1 MTHATIGRTDSRPGQ
16 PAEQA
21 TPETTAPAPPVFRR
35 DVAGLRAVAILLV
48 VGYNAG
54 LGVIDG
60 AAGIDIFFVISGFLV
75 TGVLLRELRRDGRLS
90 LRMFYARRVMRL
102 VPASSVVVLG
112 TLAAAWHWL
121 PPEARE
127 AVSWDSVAAATAT
140 MNVRLATEAGGAAGP
155 SALHQFWSLG
165 LIGQFYLV
173 WPVFLIIVSLAW
185 ARRGRP
191 STIAVAV
198 ALTILSAASL
208 LLCLRQSAAHDP
220 WAFYGLPARA
230 WEFALGGLVAL
241 AGHRLARLGSW
252 PAGLLTWLGLAA
264 VGISAI
270 ARVLPGPAAA
280 LPVLGTVLVIAGG
293 CARPVRG
300 ARVLLRIK
308 PLQEIGRVSLSW
320 YLWHWPL
327 LVLAPYV
334 LGRPLPV
341 SVRVALVI
349 AALVPAAMSVA
360 AVENRIRL
368 HHGVRSHPGRALALG
383 GSLSVLTAGLA
394 LLALHLPAP
403 AVPESKAAPTA
414 AEVLESGD
422 FTVAQLQRIIR
433 DGSSRTRLPGGL
445 TPALARAARSL
456 PHDGGCLAPR
466 ASRLVSYNMGRGCER
481 RGLVTGRRLVV
492 LFGDSHAEQWY
503 DALDVVARKRG
514 WRIAVFAKADCGPAL
529 GTISRGDGTGP
540 YTECDQW
547 RLRALARIQRLRPAM
562 VIMSARFREASPLD
576 VVDTAG
582 ADQDWAAAWAA
593 TVERIRRTGAVPV
606 VVQDTPIARFDVPR
620 CLAAHPRAI
629 RQCDLDVYKSLPLA
643 RQRVV
648 RAIVQV
654 HGATVV
660 DTNAWF
666 CTPSVCPAVIGNTV
680 VYRDDSHLTSAYSK
694 RLGGLL
700 DTELPELTRKIDD

>member
-1 MTHATIGRTDSRPGQ
+1 MTHATIGRTDSRAGQ
-16 PAEQA
+16 AAGPA
-21 TPETTAPAPPVFRR
+21 TPAATEPAPPAFRR

-48 VGYNAG
+48 AGCNAG
-54 LGVIDG
+54 LGVIDDQ
-60 AAGIDIFFVISGFLV
+60 AGIDIFFVISGFLI
-75 TGVLLRELRRDGRLS
+75 TGVVLRELRRHGRLS
-90 LRMFYARRVMRL
+90 LRTFYARRVMRL

-121 PPEARE
+121 PPAARGTI
-127 AVSWDSVAAATAT
+127 SWDSIAAATAT
-140 MNVRLATEAGGAAGP
+140 MNVRLATQPAGAAEP
-155 SALHQFWSLG
+155 SALQHFWSLG

-173 WPVFLIIVSLAW
+173 WPVLLIIVSLAW

-191 STIAVAV
+191 STIAMAA

-220 WAFYGLPARA
+220 WAYYGLPARA
-230 WEFALGGLVAL
+230 WEFALGALVAL
-241 AGHRLARLGSW
+241 AAHRLARLGSW
-252 PAGLLTWLGLAA
+252 PAAALTWLGLGA
-264 VGISAI
+264 VGVSAFTQV
-270 ARVLPGPAAA
+270 RPGPAAA
-280 LPVLGTVLVIAGG
+280 LPVLGTILVIAGG
-293 CARPVRG
+293 CARPAWG
-300 ARVLLRIK
+300 ARRLLRIK

-334 LGRPLPV
+334 LGRPLPGPA
-341 SVRVALVI
+341 RIALVVV
-349 AALVPAAMSVA
+349 ALVPAAMSVA

-368 HHGVRSHPGRALALG
+368 YHGVRLHPGRALAFG
-383 GSLSVLTAGLA
+383 GLLSVAAVGLA
-394 LLALHLPAP
+394 LLAPHLPVPAP
-403 AVPESKAAPTA
+403 REIRAAPTA
-414 AEVLESGD
+414 AELLGSGD
-422 FTVAQLQRIIR
+422 LTLAQLQQIIR
-433 DGSSRTRLPGGL
+433 DSSSRTTLPGDL
-445 TPALARAARSL
+445 TPKLARAAHSL

-481 RGLVTGRRLVV
+481 RGLVTSGRLVV
-492 LFGDSHAEQWY
+492 LFGDSHAQQWY

-514 WRIAVFAKADCGPAL
+514 WRIAVFTKADCGPAL

-562 VIMSARFREASPLD
+562 VIMSARYREGSPLD

-582 ADQDWAAAWAA
+582 PDQDWAAAWAA
-593 TVERIRRTGAVPV
+593 TVERVRRTGAVPV
-606 VVQDTPIARFDVPR
+606 VVQDAPAANFDVPR
-620 CLAAHPRAI
+620 CLAAHRRAI
-629 RQCDLDVYKSLPLA
+629 RRCDLDVLKALPLA

-648 RAIVQV
+648 RAVVQV
-654 HGATVV
+654 HGARVV

-680 VYRDDSHLTSAYSK
+680 VYRDDNHLTSAYAR

-700 DTELPELTRKIDD
+700 DTELPELTR

>member
-1 MTHATIGRTDSRPGQ
+1 MTHATIGRTDSPTTVQ
-16 PAEQA
+16 AAEHA
-21 TPETTAPAPPVFRR
+21 TPASVAPATPAFRR
-35 DVAGLRAVAILLV
+35 DVAGLKGIAILLV
-48 VGYNAG
+48 VGYDAG
-54 LGVIDG
+54 LGVLDG
-60 AAGIDIFFVISGFLV
+60 RAGIDVFFVISGFLI
-75 TGVLLRELRRDGRLS
+75 TGVLLRQLRQGVRPS
-90 LRMFYARRVMRL
+90 LRAFYARRVMRL

-121 PPEARE
+121 PPTARE
-127 AVSWDSVAAATAT
+127 AICWDSIAAATAT
-140 MNVRLATEAGGAAGP
+140 MNGRLATQAGGAAEP
-155 SALHQFWSLG
+155 SALQHFWSLG

-173 WPVFLIIVSLAW
+173 WPVLLIIVSLAW

-191 STIAVAV
+191 STIAVAA

-230 WEFALGGLVAL
+230 WEFALGALVAL
-241 AGHRLARLGSW
+241 AAHRLARFASW
-252 PAGLLTWLGLAA
+252 PAAVLTWLGLAA
-264 VGISAI
+264 VGVSAV

-293 CARPVRG
+293 CARPARG
-300 ARVLLRIK
+300 ARLLLRIK
-308 PLQEIGRVSLSW
+308 PLQELGRVSLSW

-334 LGRPLPV
+334 LGRPLSEPA
-341 SVRVALVI
+341 RVALVV

-368 HHGVRSHPGRALALG
+368 HPGVRSRPGRALALG
-383 GSLSVLTAGLA
+383 ATLTAATVGLA
-394 LLALHLPAP
+394 LLALQLPVP
-403 AVPESKAAPTA
+403 AAREPRAAPTP
-414 AEVLESGD
+414 AEVLASD
-422 FTVAQLQRIIR
+422 DLTVARLQEIIR
-433 DGSSRTRLPGGL
+433 AGSVRTTLPGDL
-445 TPALARAARSL
+445 TPALDRAARSV

-481 RGLVTGRRLVV
+481 RGVVPGGRLVV
-492 LFGDSHAEQWY
+492 LFGDSHAQQWY

-514 WRIAVFAKADCGPAL
+514 WRLAIFTKADCGAAL

-562 VIMSARFREASPLD
+562 VIMSARYREGSPLG
-576 VVDTAG
+576 VVDSAG
-582 ADQDWAAAWAA
+582 QDQDWAAAWAA
-593 TVERIRRTGAVPV
+593 TVERIRHTGAVPV
-606 VVQDTPIARFDVPR
+606 VVQDTPIAHFDVPA
-620 CLAAHPRAI
+620 CLAAHPREI
-629 RQCDLDVYKSLPLA
+629 RRCDLAVLKSVALA
-643 RQRVV
+643 RQRIV

-654 HGATVV
+654 HGARIV

-680 VYRDDSHLTSAYSK
+680 VYRDDNHLTSAYSR

-700 DTELPELTRKIDD
+700 NTELPE